1 MRASFSEIVEKTNG
15 WIDLRDITAKVERAV
30 KQEKVSTGV
39 ALVYA
44 MGEETALITL
54 EAEMALIL
62 DAADMT
68 SRLVKDTRTESR
80 GKVAAALLGNH
91 VAIPIVEGFLDLG
104 TWQQIMLVD
113 LGKPGDKKV
122 LVQVIWE

>member
-1 MRASFSEIVEKTNG
+1 MRVSFSEIVEKTNG
-15 WIDLRDITAKVERAV
+15 WIDLRDVTAGVERAV
-30 KQEKVSTGV
+30 KRENVSSGL

-44 MGEETALITL
+44 MCEETAVVTL

-62 DAADMT
+62 DTAEMI

-80 GKVAAALLGNH
+80 GEVAAALLGTH
-91 VAIPIVEGFLDLG
+91 LAVPIAEGFLDLG

-113 LGKPGDKKV
+113 LGKAGEKKV
-122 LVQVIWE
+122 LVQIVSE